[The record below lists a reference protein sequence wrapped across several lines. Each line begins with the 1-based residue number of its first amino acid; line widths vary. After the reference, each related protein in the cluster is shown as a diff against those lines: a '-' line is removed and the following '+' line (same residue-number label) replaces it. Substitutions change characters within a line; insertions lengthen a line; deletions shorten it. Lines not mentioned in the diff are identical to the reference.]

1 MHAAQLENHL
11 KFACTR
17 LLKWWLKEM
26 IPQKTSLQK
35 YILWLSTI
43 PKAYTFRYKRYS
55 SIWVPIQEHGH
66 KLEQ

>member
-1 MHAAQLENHL
+1 
-11 KFACTR
+11 
-17 LLKWWLKEM
+17 M
-26 IPQKTSLQK
+26 IPKKTSLQK